1 MISRFKALIKKAVGI
16 STTDKVECAVDETK
30 VDCSSLGE
38 AEAFRNDA
46 LRHYE
51 AYTGIPAPAYLEDDT
66 WFAPPIHSQK
76 QLDYMEQET
85 HIKQQQ
91 YQETHTDSVE
101 SEDIHQK
108 MYGLPLAINLQPF
121 TSILLVV
128 LRTISLVLV
137 DGPLA
142 QDTINTDDRRLALQ

>member
-108 MYGLPLAINLQPF
+108 MYEIATRNQSTTLHLNPPGGSENYQ
-121 TSILLVV
+121 S
-128 LRTISLVLV
+128 
-137 DGPLA
+137 GPGGWSSGTGYN
-142 QDTINTDDRRLALQ
+142 QYR